1 MGSLSA
7 NTIQVNDVKVD
18 VTAKSSLAA
27 RDQAIIKARQVAFKK
42 MAMENVDLGISETA
56 AVPSDDVLE
65 NMVDDYEIVKE
76 KLSNVRYIGTFN
88 ISFNKKSVTKYLA
101 GPDKYRGTPSS
112 QGDVQPV
119 SLMDAAGGA
128 GSGKQ
133 SPTKLHSGKLSYVI
147 IPVYVSEDDSLLWE
161 DTNLWHLYWV
171 KEETKTQ
178 GKEFGIDYTVPL
190 ADLRDIQGLTIEEA
204 LTVKTQA
211 IAKLLER
218 YQKEAAVLVMIK
230 KIDDTG
236 NTHELTL
243 KDFTRGGINRSIDVI
258 TLDAHNQKLDAV
270 FVAAK
275 KKAFEFMQGHLS
287 EGDVSVVQV
296 GPTSVSSDD
305 EGQSPLG
312 HSTDDEQ
319 DNDDASD
326 GPGDAY
332 RPAPMDNQSAGG
344 SQGIPVK
351 IAYNSLKEWQDV
363 RRKLSA
369 QPWIQSYD
377 VVSFNKDQAQIMIE
391 STLPSHEVEAKLS
404 ALGVNTA
411 GGRDVGYRPARS
423 EDQLPSNDGEV
434 RSTKLAPLS
443 IRHSEPRQD

>member
-1 MGSLSA
+1 MGGLYA

-42 MAMENVDLGISETA
+42 MAQENVDLGIPDTA
-56 AVPSDDVLE
+56 AIPSDDVLE

-88 ISFNKKSVTKYLA
+88 ISFNKRSVTKYLA
-101 GPDKYRGTPSS
+101 GPDKYRSNSPSS
-112 QGDVQPV
+112 EGLQSV
-119 SLMDAAGGA
+119 SLMEAAGGL
-128 GSGKQ
+128 GSVKQ
-133 SPTKLHSGKLSYVI
+133 SPTKLHSGKLSYVL
-147 IPVYVSEDDSLLWE
+147 IPVYISEDDSLLWE

-190 ADLRDIQGLTIEEA
+190 ADLRDIQALTIEEA

-211 IAKLLER
+211 ISKLLER

-243 KDFTRGGINRSIDVI
+243 KDFTRGGINRSIDII
-258 TLDAHNQKLDAV
+258 TLEAHNQKLEAV
-270 FVAAK
+270 FAAAK

-287 EGDVSVVQV
+287 EGDISVVQV
-296 GPTSVSSDD
+296 GPTALSSDN
-305 EGQSPLG
+305 
-312 HSTDDEQ
+312 DEQ
-319 DNDDASD
+319 GESNEQDDNTDASD

-332 RPAPMDNQSAGG
+332 RPTPMNPPSTGEAR
-344 SQGIPVK
+344 GIP
-351 IAYNSLKEWQDV
+351 IQITYNSLKEWQDV

-391 STLPSHEVEAKLS
+391 SNLTAAEVESKLS
-404 ALGVNTA
+404 ALGVNTS
-411 GGRDVGYRPARS
+411 GGRDADYRTVNIEGTVGSNSDGGALRPA
-423 EDQLPSNDGEV
+423 
-434 RSTKLAPLS
+434 KLAPLS
-443 IRHSEPRQD
+443 IRHSAPRQD